1 MLRYGGNVL
10 SPAPHVVALSVMPH
24 VDAAQVQFSAQS
36 LWALN
41 LSLGFIMFGVAL
53 RLTLDDFQQLARRP
67 RPALIGVAS
76 QFFVLPL
83 LTFLLVLAFQPAPS
97 IALGMILVASCP
109 GGNISNFM
117 SMNAN
122 GNVALSVTLTAIST
136 VAAIL
141 FTPLNLAF
149 WGGLYGPAEPILQ
162 SVNVSFWNVFE
173 TVALILGIPL
183 VLGMAM
189 RHWAEDAAQRISRIM
204 QGLSIALF
212 AIIVIVALMNNL
224 ESLIGYL
231 GAVFGLV
238 LVHNATAL
246 SVGYGLGSVAD
257 LPVQDRRTLA
267 IETGIQNSGL
277 GLILIFN
284 FFGGLGGMALVAGWW
299 GIWHIVSGLGLSFF
313 WQYQPLPVLSTESR

>member
-1 MLRYGGNVL
+1 
-10 SPAPHVVALSVMPH
+10 MPH

-53 RLTLDDFQQLARRP
+53 RLTVNDFRQLARRP
-67 RPALIGVAS
+67 RPALVGVAS
-76 QFFVLPL
+76 QFLALPL
-83 LTFLLVLAFQPAPS
+83 LTFLLVLAVRPTPS

-149 WGGLYGPAEPILQ
+149 WGSLYAPADPILR
-162 SVNVSFWNVFE
+162 SVDVSFWNVFK
-173 TVALILGIPL
+173 TVVLILGIPL
-183 VLGMAM
+183 VLGMSV
-189 RHWAEDAAQRISRIM
+189 RHWAKDAAQRVSRVM
-204 QGLSIALF
+204 QGLSIAVF
-212 AIIVIVALMNNL
+212 AIIVVVALMNNFEPL
-224 ESLIGYL
+224 TGYL
-231 GAVFGLV
+231 STVFGLV

-246 SVGYGLGSVAD
+246 STGFLLGTAAG

-299 GIWHIVSGLGLSFF
+299 GIWHIVSGLGLSSF
-313 WQYQPLPVLSTESR
+313 WQRQPLPALSTESH